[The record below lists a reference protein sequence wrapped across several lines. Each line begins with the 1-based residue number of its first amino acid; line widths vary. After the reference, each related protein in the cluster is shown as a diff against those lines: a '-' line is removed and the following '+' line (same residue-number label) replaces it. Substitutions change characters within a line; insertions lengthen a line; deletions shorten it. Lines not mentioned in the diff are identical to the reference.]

1 MRFSGQTALVTGAAS
16 GIGRATARRLLDE
29 GAEVLAVD
37 LVEIE
42 DPRSMALKIDLA
54 EESAPARVAAEV
66 GRRFARLDILVNN
79 AGVGGSRALD
89 LTDDERLDRILAINL
104 RAVLRLTREC
114 LPRLSR
120 PGGRIVNVASVFGEV
135 GYPGTAAYAVA
146 KAGVAQFTRQLVADY
161 AAQGLRINAVAPGII
176 RTGMT
181 ASRLDNDADF
191 RRAMVEATP
200 ARRWGSPEE
209 VAAVIAFL
217 ASDDAAYVNGQV
229 VAVDGGWLAA
239 RPTP

>member
-1 MRFSGQTALVTGAAS
+1 MRFSGQTALVTGAAR
-16 GIGRATARRLLDE
+16 GIGRATMQRLLNE

-37 LVEIE
+37 LAEI
-42 DPRSMALKIDLA
+42 DDARAKTLRVDLA
-54 EESAPARVAAEV
+54 EEDAPFRVAEET
-66 GRRFARLDILVNN
+66 RRLFLRLDILVNN
-79 AGVGGSRALD
+79 AGIGGSRALD
-89 LTDDERLDRILAINL
+89 RTDDETLDRILAIDL

-114 LPRLSR
+114 LPLLAR
-120 PGGRIVNVASVFGEV
+120 PGGRIVSVASVFGEV

-161 AAQGLRINAVAPGII
+161 APQGLRINAVAPGII
-176 RTGMT
+176 RTDMT
-181 ASRLDNDADF
+181 STRLDSDADF
-191 RRAMVEATP
+191 RRAMVTATP

-239 RPTP
+239 RPGA